1 MVMAE
6 LMGAQA
12 DRNIKERFFVRY
24 RRRVLAG
31 RVLGTAGRLVAL
43 YGVVT
48 SVVLGLS
55 VYQVVNNFSQHY
67 MGLARS
73 DLGGEVPEFST
84 AASVRTQGQSLFSF
98 SEYYLR
104 SHGSLSQHR
113 IVIAL
118 ANQTTLASTGASWLV
133 SVPIVSSMLKH
144 PPARTI
150 FYTTSYGARGP
161 ILILGSPI
169 MQNSKPV
176 GLLVAESSLASL
188 YSQKRQVA
196 LLSGFEALV
205 ALVFSILSSYY
216 LLRRVMKAVGAI
228 TEAAVEIYQGDLDTR
243 LVDAGEKD
251 EVGGLVAAFN
261 QMIAK
266 ISDTLKAQQR
276 LLADV
281 SHQLRTPLTVMR
293 GNLELLQISKDE
305 PEEVTAT
312 AAVLLEEID
321 YMSSMIDKLL
331 LLERSTS
338 GGFLNVEPIDLR
350 TFLYDLFGSAQML
363 GERNWVLG
371 EVPDLVVVA
380 DGPKLRGALLNL
392 LENAVK
398 ASKVGTKIELEANL
412 LKSAK
417 GSRVAISVRDEGMG
431 IAPELQERVFRRFER
446 GDTSDSR
453 GTGLGLAIVKAIV
466 DAHHGVVELE
476 SRVGVGS
483 KFTLVIP
490 VNYEDSP
497 QFEPSGDFQL
507 PEIGSSNIE
516 SGVKSAHSSGRR

>member
-1 MVMAE
+1 MAE

-281 SHQLRTPLTVMR
+281 SHQLRTPLT
-293 GNLELLQISKDE
+293 
-305 PEEVTAT
+305 
-312 AAVLLEEID
+312 
-321 YMSSMIDKLL
+321 
-331 LLERSTS
+331 
-338 GGFLNVEPIDLR
+338 
-350 TFLYDLFGSAQML
+350 
-363 GERNWVLG
+363 
-371 EVPDLVVVA
+371 
-380 DGPKLRGALLNL
+380 
-392 LENAVK
+392 
-398 ASKVGTKIELEANL
+398 
-412 LKSAK
+412 
-417 GSRVAISVRDEGMG
+417 
-431 IAPELQERVFRRFER
+431 
-446 GDTSDSR
+446 
-453 GTGLGLAIVKAIV
+453 
-466 DAHHGVVELE
+466 
-476 SRVGVGS
+476 
-483 KFTLVIP
+483 
-490 VNYEDSP
+490 
-497 QFEPSGDFQL
+497 
-507 PEIGSSNIE
+507 
-516 SGVKSAHSSGRR
+516 